1 MGQDHGC
8 HQRTMRKDFTELNRA
23 LDRFERRMDE
33 LMYDVHTG
41 NCYSMMSARRHYSN
55 TTVHMNEHRAPT
67 DQSVALLREMEQAAK
82 DNIVHT
88 LKLEKNGFE
97 AVVHF
102 MVSSYDLNYVGKAI
116 FDLNGK
122 RMVVEESISQYQ
134 GPKALVQALMKKIS
148 EKIAEEVLQH
158 AFDKADQDTLSVLL
172 RPR

>member
-1 MGQDHGC
+1 MIDSFNYRNGY
-8 HQRTMRKDFTELNRA
+8 A
-23 LDRFERRMDE
+23 I
-33 LMYDVHTG
+33 
-41 NCYSMMSARRHYSN
+41 SN
-55 TTVHMNEHRAPT
+55 TTIHTNAKVNVTEKRAPT

-97 AVVHF
+97 AIVHF
-102 MVSSYDLNYVGKAI
+102 MISQFDLNYVGKAI

-148 EKIAEEVLQH
+148 EKIAEEVLLH
-158 AFDKADQDTLSVLL
+158 AFDKADQDTLNVLL

>member
-1 MGQDHGC
+1 M
-8 HQRTMRKDFTELNRA
+8 NR
-23 LDRFERRMDE
+23 
-33 LMYDVHTG
+33 LMYDVHGG
-41 NCYSMMSARRHYSN
+41 NCYSTFSRARHSN
-55 TTVHMNEHRAPT
+55 TTVTINEKRAPT
-67 DQSVALLREMEQAAK
+67 DESVKLLREMEQAAK

-102 MVSSYDLNYVGKAI
+102 AISALDLNYMGKAI

-148 EKIAEEVLQH
+148 ERIAEEVLQH

>member
-1 MGQDHGC
+1 MSEFDAGEAYYG
-8 HQRTMRKDFTELNRA
+8 M
-23 LDRFERRMDE
+23 MD
-33 LMYDVHTG
+33 LF
-41 NCYSMMSARRHYSN
+41 ARRRYYDANTYMIDNRPHYSN
-55 TTVHMNEHRAPT
+55 TTVHVKRAPT
-67 DQSVALLREMEQAAK
+67 DESVKLLREMEQAAK

-102 MVSSYDLNYVGKAI
+102 CISALDLNYMGKAI

-158 AFDKADQDTLSVLL
+158 AFDKADQDTLGILL
-172 RPR
+172 RR